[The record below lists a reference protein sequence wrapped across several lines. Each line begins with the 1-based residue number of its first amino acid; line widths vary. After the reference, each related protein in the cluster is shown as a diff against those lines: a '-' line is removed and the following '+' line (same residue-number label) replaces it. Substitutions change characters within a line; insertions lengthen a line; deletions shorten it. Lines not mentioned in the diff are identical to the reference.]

1 MRFNMGVSKPA
12 ALLAFC
18 TAVSQATTFFPLI
31 NMTDTAG
38 NLIQAHGG
46 NIIRSQDSSDSSWY
60 WFGEDKTGQT
70 TGGTFQGVNCY
81 KSPDLETWEYQGH
94 VLEPIA
100 DTNISSSMIVE
111 RPKVIYNDKNQ
122 EYVMWFHGDSSNYGA
137 AQVGV
142 ATAKSIEGPYTWRGN
157 FNPFGQ
163 QSRDMT
169 IYKDPDDGS
178 AYLIFATNNNADF
191 EIASLDDD
199 YYNVAESQYTF
210 KGVYQEAPGVFKID
224 GVYYLIFSPQD
235 GWTPTDNGYHSAT
248 SMKGPWTDATLLAP
262 QGAYAYLTQNAYD
275 ITIEGSQE
283 TFYLYLGDHWSGN
296 QLGSST
302 YAFYPVI
309 YNGSGLSLEYTSG
322 WQLDIGAGTWESLP
336 YTSITADNS
345 TTPDDELIQCE
356 SGCAGGL
363 SANMTTADQT
373 FTFTWDGS
381 AGKKVVY
388 IQYTYAGAK
397 NAFRH
402 ISATVDGNE
411 VEGWALLETSRAH
424 TFAQRAP
431 LPMTLEEGSDVVLK
445 LADLGLQIRVEGVLV
460 YDDPR

>member
-1 MRFNMGVSKPA
+1 MFLNMRAYTPL
-12 ALLAFC
+12 ALIALC
-18 TAVSQATTFFPLI
+18 TASSQAATFFPLI

-38 NLIQAHGG
+38 TLIQAHGG
-46 NIIRSQDSSDSSWY
+46 NIIQSQDSSDSSWY

-70 TGGTFQGVNCY
+70 TGGTFQGVSCY
-81 KSPDLETWEYQGH
+81 KSADLGTWEYQGH
-94 VLEPIA
+94 VLSPIA
-100 DTNISSSMIVE
+100 GTNISSSMIVE
-111 RPKVIYNDKNQ
+111 RPKVIYNEKNQ

-142 ATAKSIEGPYTWRGN
+142 ATSNTIEGPYNWRGN

-169 IYKDPDDGS
+169 IYKDPDDGTG
-178 AYLIFATNNNADF
+178 YLIFATNNNADF
-191 EIASLDDD
+191 EIATLDDD

-224 GVYYLIFSPQD
+224 GVYYLLFSPQD
-235 GWTPTDNGYHSAT
+235 GWTPTDNGFHSAT
-248 SMKGPWTDATLLAP
+248 SMKGPWSDTTLIAP
-262 QGAYAYLTQNAYD
+262 KGAYAYLTQNAYD
-275 ITIEGSQE
+275 ITIKGSQE

-302 YAFYPVI
+302 YAFYPAI
-309 YNGSGLSLEYTSG
+309 YNGSSISLEYTSG
-322 WQLDIGAGTWESLP
+322 WQLDTETGTWNNLP
-336 YTSITADNS
+336 YTFIAADNS
-345 TTPDDELIQCE
+345 TTPKDELISCD

-363 SANMTTADQT
+363 AANLTTSDQD
-373 FTFTWDGS
+373 FTFKWDGS

-388 IQYTYAGAK
+388 IQYTYTGAK

-402 ISATVDGNE
+402 MFATVDGAE
-411 VEGWALLETSRAH
+411 VEGWALLETTRAN

-431 LPMTLEEGSDVVLK
+431 LPMTLKSGSEVALK

-460 YDDPR
+460 FDDPR